1 MSRKHQRRFLNRHHR
16 DNFVPQERHDAANL
30 SLFQFFLRRKAP
42 TLFFF
47 IFLIAF
53 VICVINAKTIAI
65 KAKSVV
71 VAIEIY
77 RKYNVKISPRYVEN
91 ISSYEI
97 KDVDVCDLKLCSWEK
112 DDCTEWVSVCSQ
124 KNPHLRYIQG
134 DKKPYL
140 HRIEICPSRSTER
153 FDKLIESMNKNGYDP
168 VKNIIRIWP
177 DYTIHNGQHRA
188 SWVAWKHG
196 KGYKMKTL
204 IVHYANEADREKHN
218 MDKIGEQSIQTQRRR
233 K

>member
-1 MSRKHQRRFLNRHHR
+1 M
-16 DNFVPQERHDAANL
+16 
-30 SLFQFFLRRKAP
+30 
-42 TLFFF
+42 
-47 IFLIAF
+47 
-53 VICVINAKTIAI
+53 INAKTIAI

-112 DDCTEWVSVCSQ
+112 DDCTECVSVCSQ

-218 MDKIGEQSIQTQRRR
+218 MDKIGEQSIQAQRRR